1 VRRGGAGGAGDHR
14 CVDAADAGQ
23 DRDAGRRARSGQGQ
37 AGRSRGGAVQAQVRQ
52 LAEDN
57 QALKEKLQA
66 SRDNNRFL
74 GKRIADLE
82 PEVCE

>member
-1 VRRGGAGGAGDHR
+1 
-14 CVDAADAGQ
+14 
-23 DRDAGRRARSGQGQ
+23 
-37 AGRSRGGAVQAQVRQ
+37 VQAQVRQ